1 MNKVTIIILSLTL
14 ATVVGLAGAVSCS
27 GVGGYGP
34 VGHVV
39 PYIDKSFTVEPLHYV
54 TVTVD
59 MRSGA
64 VFEGYL
70 TVRGGNDD
78 VRFYIKDSYGNK
90 VLDINRVQGRYDFSY
105 RATSEGFHTIYF
117 DNSFSLIT
125 SKQVYLHYR
134 VR

>member
-1 MNKVTIIILSLTL
+1 MLIVKKILWIVLPVLITL
-14 ATVVGLAGAVSCS
+14 AMTGCG

-34 VGHVV
+34 AGRVV
-39 PYIDKSFTVEPLHYV
+39 PYTDRSLTVEPLLHV
-54 TVTVD
+54 SMTID

-64 VFEGYL
+64 VFEGYM
-70 TVRGGNDD
+70 TIRGGNDD
-78 VRFYIKDSYGNK
+78 IRFYIKDSYGNK
-90 VLDINRVQGRYDFSY
+90 VLDKNRVQGRYDFSY
-105 RATSEGFHTIYF
+105 KATTEGFHTLYF